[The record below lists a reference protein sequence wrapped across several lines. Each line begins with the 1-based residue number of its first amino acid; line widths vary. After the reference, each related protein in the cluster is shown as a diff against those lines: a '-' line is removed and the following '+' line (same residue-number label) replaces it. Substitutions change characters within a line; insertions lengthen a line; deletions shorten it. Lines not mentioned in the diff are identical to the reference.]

1 MLRGKMANGKN
12 AKKATTTNQT
22 NYFAHMRKNQKAK
35 KKIAKKAQRQLKI
48 DNIRKTTTKQQKQLC
63 AKNLNFANVLGNETK
78 QQKQR
83 EDGPQFGKKIAKRL
97 KKASKTTKHH
107 PSNVSIRKRRK
118 SKGKQKI
125 NVFFAKRPPESK
137 MSELANKRTLQLD
150 FEIRN
155 WQIKTKTKNSKII

>member
-22 NYFAHMRKNQKAK
+22 NYFAHMRKNQKA

-83 EDGPQFGKKIAKRL
+83 EDGPQFGKKSQKDSKKPQKQQNTIHRMSQFANDERAKE
-97 KKASKTTKHH
+97 S
-107 PSNVSIRKRRK
+107 RKLM
-118 SKGKQKI
+118 
-125 NVFFAKRPPESK
+125 FFVKRPPESK

>member
-12 AKKATTTNQT
+12 AKKATTTTNQT
-22 NYFAHMRKNQKAK
+22 NYFAHMRKNQKA

-83 EDGPQFGKKIAKRL
+83 EDGPQFGKKNRKKTQKSL
-97 KKASKTTKHH
+97 KNNKTPSIECLNSQTTKEQ
-107 PSNVSIRKRRK
+107 RKAE
-118 SKGKQKI
+118 
-125 NVFFAKRPPESK
+125 N
-137 MSELANKRTLQLD
+137 
-150 FEIRN
+150 
-155 WQIKTKTKNSKII
+155 

>member
-35 KKIAKKAQRQLKI
+35 KNCEKSTAPTKNWQHSQNNNKIAKTIMCKKPKFCKC
-48 DNIRKTTTKQQKQLC
+48 IREWD
-63 AKNLNFANVLGNETK
+63 ETAEAA
-78 QQKQR
+78 R
-83 EDGPQFGKKIAKRL
+83 RRTAVWKKIAKRL

-125 NVFFAKRPPESK
+125 NVFLSKDHLRAKW
-137 MSELANKRTLQLD
+137 AN
-150 FEIRN
+150 
-155 WQIKTKTKNSKII
+155 